1 MFSKAAVESTG
12 GGEPRGKGSSF
23 VSFMSC
29 CSESSS
35 MVELYR
41 RVCVSENNLVS

>member
-1 MFSKAAVESTG
+1 VFSKAAVESTG
-12 GGEPRGKGSSF
+12 GGEPSGKGSSF

-41 RVCVSENNLVS
+41 GCVCVSVSST